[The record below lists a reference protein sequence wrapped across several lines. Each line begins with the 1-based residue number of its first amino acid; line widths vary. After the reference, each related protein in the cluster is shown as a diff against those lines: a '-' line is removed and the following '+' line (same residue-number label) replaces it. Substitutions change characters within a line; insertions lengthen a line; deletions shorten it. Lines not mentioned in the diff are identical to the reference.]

1 MGRQEYRG
9 ANAGDFSGINEL
21 DLLLGL
27 CRANDPYYGQLL
39 VDKMLFMLLGDQ
51 ARLKDCM
58 ARKSLLDELLELL
71 ERLSGYGLVSA
82 ERARLSGDLRSFGQM
97 AAQHHDELVKRFI
110 EKPAAKLGDEQSP
123 GLTAS
128 GPPLPVLLRS
138 LEVLR
143 DLRLAAD
150 RRDIATRHLDI
161 ARLRAAVRCSEPDEL
176 CLQNECSAFKMNA

>member
-39 VDKMLFMLLGDQ
+39 VDKMLFMLPAHQ

-58 ARKSLLDELLELL
+58 ARRSLLDELLELL
-71 ERLSGYGLVSA
+71 ERHRDTAWYRQNA
-82 ERARLSGDLRSFGQM
+82 RAFLGICDLFGRL

-110 EKPAAKLGDEQSP
+110 EKPAAKLGEEQSQ

-161 ARLRAAVRCSEPDEL
+161 ARLRAAVAR
-176 CLQNECSAFKMNA
+176 